1 MANVFLVNPISSSR
15 PTFSLGLAALDAI
28 ARGAGHWSAIIQP
41 EFRVPD
47 AIAAN
52 YITMEVA
59 EALAPYLAV
68 RRRGQADILGISVLS
83 DTFAAGREIARW
95 AKEGRLGRFA
105 GESYEPIVV
114 AGGHLPTLMPEEV
127 LREVPWFDYA
137 VLGEAED
144 TFPKLLRALDA
155 GRDPRGV
162 PGIARRDGDAIRIVP
177 PGPPPDLDAIPLPRP
192 EYIEA
197 GAGRRGDPRARAIP
211 IEVQRGCPGS
221 CVFCDIVAFYRA
233 SGAGRGARFKSVARV
248 LEAMRPWVERARER
262 FFLYSDS
269 VLSEP
274 AFLDDLAGAIETE
287 GFRARLSFSSRPDD
301 VLRAREVLDRI
312 GRSPKVILEGI
323 EIGFEADSANALRL
337 LGKGT
342 TPETNREVLAFL
354 DDLRRRSGHPIE
366 VDYDFILLSHPDITI
381 DDLEANVRFA
391 AAHIPDDQVFAPAA
405 VPYPKTPLWEMLRKR
420 GLEPVAERGYV
431 IPYDFTDAVVQG
443 FLMELSQSSR
453 REVLARLR
461 NLVAGGDVGRRIRTG
476 EW

>member
-1 MANVFLVNPISSSR
+1 MANVFLVNPISSPR
-15 PTFSLGLAALDAI
+15 PTFSLGLATLDAI

-41 EFRVPD
+41 DFRVPG

-59 EALAPYLAV
+59 EALAPYLSV

-83 DTFAAGREIARW
+83 DTFAAAREIARW

-105 GESYEPIVV
+105 GESYQPIVV
-114 AGGHLPTLMPEEV
+114 AGGHLPTLLTEDV

-137 VLGEAED
+137 VLGEAEEA
-144 TFPKLLRALDA
+144 FPKLLRALDA

-162 PGIARRDGDAIRIVP
+162 PGIVSRDGDTIRIEP
-177 PGPPPDLDAIPLPRP
+177 PGPPPDLDALPLPRP
-192 EYIEA
+192 EYLD
-197 GAGRRGDPRARAIP
+197 GSLGRRGDPRTRSIP

-221 CVFCDIVAFYRA
+221 CVFCDIAAFYRA

-248 LEAMRPWVERARER
+248 LEAMRPWVERGRER

-274 AFLDDLAGAIETE
+274 EFLDALATEIERE
-287 GFRARLSFSSRPDD
+287 GFPARLSLSSRPDD
-301 VLRAREVLDRI
+301 VLRARDVLERV
-312 GRSPKVILEGI
+312 GRSPRVVLERI

-342 TPETNREVLAFL
+342 TPEMNREVLALL

-366 VDYDFILLSHPDITI
+366 IDYDFILLSHPDIAA

-391 AAHIPDDQVFAPAA
+391 AAHIPDDQEFAPAP
-405 VPYPKTPLWEMLRKR
+405 VPYPKTPLWELLRKR
-420 GLEPVAERGYV
+420 GLEPVADRGYV
-431 IPYDFTDAVVQG
+431 IPYDFTDAVVQA
-443 FLMELSQSSR
+443 FLQRISR
-453 REVLARLR
+453 WSRQEMLGRLR
-461 NLVAGGDVGRRIRTG
+461 DLVAAGDVARRLRAG
-476 EW
+476 DW